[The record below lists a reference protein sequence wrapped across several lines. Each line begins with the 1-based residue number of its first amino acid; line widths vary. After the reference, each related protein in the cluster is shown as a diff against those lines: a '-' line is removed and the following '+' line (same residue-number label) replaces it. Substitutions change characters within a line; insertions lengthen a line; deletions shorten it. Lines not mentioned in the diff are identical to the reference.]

1 MAGVLAVYYA
11 VPIGQLPSGIGVVFS
26 VVGVVGG
33 AALLVWLAVRQL
45 RVLAAGERTDGP
57 ARLDGLILLVVVVV
71 PLFAV
76 CYLALEKADSDQFAS
91 LSTKTD
97 ALYFSLSTLATV
109 GFGDVHASG
118 QLARG
123 LVTLQIAFDLVFVG
137 ALVSVVTGE
146 IRERS
151 ARRSPRPPPAGGS

>member
-1 MAGVLAVYYA
+1 MVGVLAVYYA
-11 VPIGQLPSGIGVVFS
+11 VPVGRLPSGTGVAFS

-45 RVLAAGERTDGP
+45 RLLAAGERADLP

-71 PLFAV
+71 PLFAAG
-76 CYLALEKADSDQFAS
+76 YLALESADADQFAS

-109 GFGDVHASG
+109 GFGDVHATG

-151 ARRSPRPPPAGGS
+151 ARRSSPPPDAGRS